1 MSNIFYSISILII
14 GILFLIV
21 RKSDRKI
28 DIIPQ
33 ICITFLCTL
42 AYQTLECIFLSAVN
56 ISINLY
62 TLLLINIIV
71 IILLIIGIKKNGV
84 QSFKIDKKDI
94 LVAGIFIIIVSAIGY
109 YDFGKIENIKYYTT
123 DASIH
128 YIAAKEF
135 YQNDKLLYKTE
146 GTETATQMMPV
157 AYVNVGLTFK
167 ALEPIIGEMNF
178 YKVFIIFDILIFLT
192 SALTFYFIIK
202 NKANNKIQILLAI
215 VITIIYL
222 LGYPLNNLLSGFYYL
237 GVGCLSINAILYVL
251 GQKEYKRRLVLSL
264 LNTAII
270 LSYSLFAPVVYISI
284 FIYDGF
290 ITYKKYK
297 KILNREFIIDTLITL
312 IVPGLIGTIY
322 MLSPNIETVKYIA
335 VEGYIYK
342 SLLINILFFIPFVFY
357 FFIQKIKNKEL
368 DYKTVYITTLIV
380 YALILYIG
388 TKAKLVSQ
396 YYFYKNA
403 YILWAIIIIC
413 FYEGLI
419 DFTEKYKSK
428 RYIVYI
434 YLIVYVLL
442 GAVSIVLNRHTLS
455 IYDIYENNR
464 YLITCTENLNS
475 KEIEMLK
482 YMYDNNILS
491 KTENNTLFI
500 EDFMGEAWIR
510 AIFKYR
516 NRYPLEAGNHL
527 KYIEKWNNGE
537 IEYLAIF
544 EKSKI
549 YKICKE
555 NINLENCKLLYET
568 SNSKLY
574 KLNK

>member
-1 MSNIFYSISILII
+1 MNSIFYCISILVI
-14 GILFLIV
+14 GILFLII
-21 RKSDRKI
+21 KKNDKKI
-28 DIIPQ
+28 DIIPE
-33 ICITFLCTL
+33 ICITFLCVL
-42 AYQTLECIFLSAVN
+42 AYQTLECIFLSVTS
-56 ISINLY
+56 IPINLY
-62 TLLLINIIV
+62 TLLVINSIV
-71 IILLIIGIKKNGV
+71 IILFIIGIKKNGI
-84 QSFKIDKKDI
+84 QPFKIEKNDI
-94 LVAGIFIIIVSAIGY
+94 WVAGIFIIIISIIGY
-109 YDFGKIENIKYYTT
+109 YDFGKIENIRYYTT

-157 AYVNVGLTFK
+157 AYVNVGLAFK

-178 YKVFIIFDILIFLT
+178 YKIFIIFDMLVFLT

-202 NKANNKIQILLAI
+202 NKVKSKIQLILAI
-215 VITIIYL
+215 IVTIIYL

-251 GQKEYKRRLVLSL
+251 GQKEYKKRLILSL
-264 LNTAII
+264 LNTTII

-284 FIYDGF
+284 FIF
-290 ITYKKYK
+290 NCFTTHKNNK
-297 KILNREFIIDTLITL
+297 KILNKEFIIDTLITL
-312 IVPGLIGTIY
+312 IIPGLIGTIY

-342 SLLINILFFIPFVFY
+342 NLLINVLFFIPFAFY
-357 FFIQKIKNKEL
+357 FFVRKIKNKEL
-368 DYKTVYITTLIV
+368 DYKTIYIITLIM

-388 TKAKLVSQ
+388 TKTKLVSQ

-413 FYEGLI
+413 FYEGFI
-419 DFTEKYKSK
+419 DFIEKHKSIK
-428 RYIVYI
+428 YIAYI
-434 YLIVYVLL
+434 YLIVYILL
-442 GAVSIVLNRHTLS
+442 GVTSIVLNKPILS
-455 IYDIYENNR
+455 IYDIYENNH
-464 YLITCTENLNS
+464 YLITHTENLNN

-482 YMYDNNILS
+482 YLYDNNILS

-516 NRYPLEAGNHL
+516 NRYPLEAGNHS

-537 IEYLAIF
+537 TEYLVVF
-544 EKSKI
+544 EESRIYGI
-549 YKICKE
+549 YK
-555 NINLENCKLLYET
+555 NYINLENCKLLYET

-574 KLNK
+574 KINK